1 MIEPL
6 FFSILCLYYLEQIE
20 LQIVCLLHI
29 PQNRMV
35 WRLLPCFNLTQ
46 GNSRIRCRLVQHL
59 DKQLLGHKMRTGTG
73 RKISPT
79 RQKPHRTQIDF
90 LISTHC
96 TFHCLSGLGKCRRV
110 ENNKIKLSVP
120 VDHFSL
126 RKLRKQVKHV
136 GCQILYLSIQPVC
149 LCIFLRH
156 LHSRLRDIHTQHI
169 FRTAL
174 RCVQSKGTG
183 VGKAIKHPFASA

>member
-1 MIEPL
+1 MIESL
-6 FFSILCLYYLEQIE
+6 FFSIFCLYYLEQIE

-35 WRLLPCFNLTQ
+35 WRLLSCFNLTQ
-46 GNSRIRCRLVQHL
+46 GNSRICCCLVQHL

-73 RKISPT
+73 RKISST
-79 RQKPHRTQIDF
+79 RQKSHCTQIDF

-110 ENNKIKLSVP
+110 KNDKIKLSVP
-120 VDHFSL
+120 VDHLSL

-136 GCQILYLSIQPVC
+136 GCQILYRSIQPIC

-156 LHSRLRDIHTQHI
+156 LDSRLGNIHTQHI
-169 FRTAL
+169 L
-174 RCVQSKGTG
+174 RAAPSLRSGQRNLCG
-183 VGKAIKHPFASA
+183 

>member
-46 GNSRIRCRLVQHL
+46 GNSRICCCLVQHL
-59 DKQLLGHKMRTGTG
+59 DKQLLGHKMRAGTG

-79 RQKPHRTQIDF
+79 RQKTHRTQIDF

-96 TFHCLSGLGKCRRV
+96 TFHCLSGLGKCWRV
-110 ENNKIKLSVP
+110 EDDKIKLTIS

-126 RKLRKQVKHV
+126 RKFWKQVKHV
-136 GCQILYLSIQPVC
+136 GCQILYLSIQPRAGVAMAAAVFM
-149 LCIFLRH
+149 LVPPIVIFMLAQRQVIETMA
-156 LHSRLRDIHTQHI
+156 HS
-169 FRTAL
+169 
-174 RCVQSKGTG
+174 G
-183 VGKAIKHPFASA
+183 IKD